1 LAAAGDAEGAAEL
14 YAAILAESPGD
25 PAAVAGLAKLFIS
38 AGGIESAKKVLA
50 SVAAGGERDTAIIAA
65 KAALDLAEQAAAV
78 GDSSEL
84 IRRIAAN
91 PDDHQARFDFA
102 ILLNAQNQRAEAA
115 AELLEIIKRDR
126 AWNDDGAR
134 KQLLQF
140 FDAWGAID
148 PDTIS
153 ARKKLSTLLFS

>member
-1 LAAAGDAEGAAEL
+1 MPRF
-14 YAAILAESPGD
+14 SPKT
-25 PAAVAGLAKLFIS
+25 PASRNRGRTKLFIPRRS
-38 AGGIESAKKVLA
+38 KCRKVLA
-50 SVAAGGERDTAIIAA
+50 SVAAGGERDSAVVAA
-65 KAALDLAEQAAAV
+65 KAALELAEQAAAV

-84 IRRIAAN
+84 TGRIAAN
-91 PDDHQARFDFA
+91 PNDHQARFDFA
-102 ILLNAQNQRAEAA
+102 VLLNAKNRRAEAA

-140 FDAWGAID
+140 FETWGAAD
-148 PDTIS
+148 PATIG